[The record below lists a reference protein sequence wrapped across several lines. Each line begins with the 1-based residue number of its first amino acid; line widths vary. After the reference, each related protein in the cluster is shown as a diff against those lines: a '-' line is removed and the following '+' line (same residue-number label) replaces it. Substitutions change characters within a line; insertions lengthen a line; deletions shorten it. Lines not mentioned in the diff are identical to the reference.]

1 MGRGRR
7 SRDLARGGFLR
18 RVGDPERRSSGGPK
32 DLRRRGGVFSWK
44 GWAGE
49 EDQDTGVGVKK
60 RVDEDTGDE
69 TLAGAKDSGQSGTEE
84 GEGDKSRGVKVDR
97 AEGKGGKPLGL
108 RDGKSVR
115 KPREESAAKEDL
127 LPYGGDDQS
136 IGKKGEQGFGVA
148 GFQES
153 GHRRL
158 GFEGKAEK
166 KKEARAEEEKK
177 KNWEKKG
184 KNGPESQ
191 SEVLDG
197 GWTMKSPERDGFLTR

>member
-1 MGRGRR
+1 MY
-7 SRDLARGGFLR
+7 
-18 RVGDPERRSSGGPK
+18 
-32 DLRRRGGVFSWK
+32 

-49 EDQDTGVGVKK
+49 KDEDTRVRVEK
-60 RVDEDTGDE
+60 RVDEDGGDE
-69 TLAGAKDSGQSGTEE
+69 ALGCAEDSCKGDSEE
-84 GEGDKSRGVKVDR
+84 GEGDESWGVKVDNS
-97 AEGKGGKPLGL
+97 EGEGGKPLGL
-108 RDGKSVR
+108 RDGKSVC

-127 LPYGGDDQS
+127 LPYRGDDQS

-153 GHRRL
+153 GHRGL

-166 KKEARAEEEKK
+166 EKETGAEEEKK
-177 KNWEKKG
+177 KNREKKG

-197 GWTMKSPERDGFLTR
+197 GWTMKSPKRDGFLTR